1 MKAYF
6 SVSELLDFGLPELP
20 KTKVG
25 LGDKIKRE
33 NWQFREVAGRGG
45 RGGKKREYMPPP
57 EVQAAIMRQ
66 QQEQVLATAQFAAL
80 PVAALPDADTAPVAD
95 GSTEVQRQ
103 REGARLGVLNA
114 IERLMAE
121 TKVGKDEAITGFL
134 VSAQHP
140 DMPHLAHML
149 RLAND
154 KRGGGAALPSKRTIH
169 RWFKQREES
178 GSLLPKVPQK
188 DLSLPEWF
196 KRFLVFYRTPQKP
209 SVQAAFELFARA
221 ELAQQP
227 LAKLPSVHQARR
239 WLDKLG
245 NVAREDGRLGSREL
259 KTIKPYKVRDF
270 KNLQPADIYTADGHT
285 FDAEVL
291 PPDSGKP
298 FRPEITTVADVAT
311 RKIVGWSVDL
321 AESGYAV
328 LSAVC
333 HAVKTGGIPAVFYV
347 DNGGG
352 YKNALMSD
360 QATGLMGRLGITM
373 RHSLPYSSQA
383 RGVIE
388 RLHQTVWVQAAKR
401 LQSYIG
407 VDMDKQAGQAVHKAG
422 RKLMKQEAALKGVP
436 ALGNILSLSP
446 NLLPDFDEFRRIA
459 AQAVEDYNN
468 RPHRSLPKI
477 TDISGSPRHMTPN
490 ELWAL
495 KESQGAEIQTVDEAE
510 SLYLFMPQEVRVV
523 QRGQVTLRRNVYYS
537 AALQEYNGD
546 RLRVAFDMH
555 NAERV
560 WLFDDDGRYV
570 CHADWNGNRIDYM
583 PVSVIE
589 QAKEKRVAGQIKR
602 LDNKQSIL
610 ATARPARVLEHQSRM
625 NLGGRTLDMQA
636 LQQQA
641 QLAMA
646 KMQPKAD
653 EAEPPKA
660 KVTAFRP
667 SEPPPEGWVR
677 PATPQ
682 ARAAEF
688 ARLSALPPES
698 WTAEQAKFMATPQV
712 QQEAAALE
720 RMRQMYG

>member
-1 MKAYF
+1 MR
-6 SVSELLDFGLPELP
+6 LPELP
-20 KTKVG
+20 MSKSG
-25 LGDKIKRE
+25 MIKRVKE
-33 NWQFREVAGRGG
+33 GAWQFREVPCQGG
-45 RGGKKREYMPPP
+45 KGGKKREYMPPP

-80 PVAALPDADTAPVAD
+80 PVAAVSDRDTAPVAD

-121 TKVGKDEAITGFL
+121 TKTGRDGAITAFL

-140 DMPHLAHML
+140 DMPHLAQML

-154 KRGGGAALPSKRTIH
+154 RRGGGAALPSKRTIH
-169 RWFKQREES
+169 RWFQQREES

-245 NVAREDGRLGSREL
+245 NVARENGRLGSREL
-259 KTIKPYKVRDF
+259 KTVKPYKVRDF

-291 PPDSGKP
+291 HPDSGKP

-360 QATGLMGRLGITM
+360 QATGLMGRLSITM

-407 VDMDKQAGQAVHKAG
+407 ADMDKQAGQAVHKAG
-422 RKLMKQEAALKGVP
+422 
-436 ALGNILSLSP
+436 
-446 NLLPDFDEFRRIA
+446 
-459 AQAVEDYNN
+459 
-468 RPHRSLPKI
+468 
-477 TDISGSPRHMTPN
+477 
-490 ELWAL
+490 
-495 KESQGAEIQTVDEAE
+495 
-510 SLYLFMPQEVRVV
+510 
-523 QRGQVTLRRNVYYS
+523 
-537 AALQEYNGD
+537 
-546 RLRVAFDMH
+546 
-555 NAERV
+555 RV

-610 ATARPARVLEHQSRM
+610 AAARPARALEHQSRM

-646 KMQPKAD
+646 KMQPRAD
-653 EAEPPKA
+653 EAEPHKA

>member
-45 RGGKKREYMPPP
+45 KGGKKREYMPPP
-57 EVQAAIMRQ
+57 EVQAAIVRQ
-66 QQEQVLATAQFAAL
+66 QQEQVLASAQFAAL
-80 PVAALPDADTAPVAD
+80 PVVALPDADTAPVAD

-121 TKVGKDEAITGFL
+121 TKTGRDGAITAFL

-169 RWFKQREES
+169 RWFKQREAS

-221 ELAQQP
+221 ELARQP

-259 KTIKPYKVRDF
+259 KTVKPYKVRDF
-270 KNLQPADIYTADGHT
+270 KNLQPTDIYTADGHT

-291 PPDSGKP
+291 HPDSGKP

-373 RHSLPYSSQA
+373 RHSLPYGSQA

-388 RLHQTVWVQAAKR
+388 RL
-401 LQSYIG
+401 QSYIG
-407 VDMDKQAGQAVHKAG
+407 ADMDKQAGQAVHKAG

-446 NLLPDFDEFRRIA
+446 NLLPDFDELRRIA

-495 KESQGAEIQTVDEAE
+495 KESQGADIQTVDEAE
-510 SLYLFMPQEVRVV
+510 SLYLFMPQEVCVV

-610 ATARPARVLEHQSRM
+610 AAARPARVLEHQSRM

-660 KVTAFRP
+660 KVAAFRP
-667 SEPPPEGWVR
+667 SEPPPAGWVR

-712 QQEAAALE
+712 RQEAAALE

>member
-1 MKAYF
+1 MKTYF
-6 SVSELLDFGLPELP
+6 SLDELLSLGLEGQPESIQGWYY
-20 KTKVG
+20 KAKKG
-25 LGDKIKRE
+25 A
-33 NWQFREVAGRGG
+33 WQFREVPCQGG
-45 RGGKKREYMPPP
+45 KGGKKREYMPPP

-66 QQEQVLATAQFAAL
+66 QQEQVLASAQFAAL
-80 PVAALPDADTAPVAD
+80 PVAASDRDIAPLPD

-121 TKVGKDEAITGFL
+121 TKTGRDGAITAFL

-169 RWFKQREES
+169 RWFKQREAS

-221 ELAQQP
+221 ELARQP

-270 KNLQPADIYTADGHT
+270 KNLQPTDIYTADGHT

-291 PPDSGKP
+291 HPDSGKP

-333 HAVKTGGIPAVFYV
+333 HAVKTGGIPAMFYV

-407 VDMDKQAGQAVHKAG
+407 ADMDKQAGQAVHKAG
-422 RKLMKQEAALKGVP
+422 RRLMKQEAALKGVP

-495 KESQGAEIQTVDEAE
+495 KESQGADIQTVDEAE

-610 ATARPARVLEHQSRM
+610 AAARPARALEHQSRM

-646 KMQPKAD
+646 KMQPRAD
-653 EAEPPKA
+653 EPAPPKA
-660 KVTAFRP
+660 KVAAFRP

-698 WTAEQAKFMATPQV
+698 WTEEQAKFMATPQV
-712 QQEAAALE
+712 RQEAAALE

>member
-6 SVSELLDFGLPELP
+6 SVSELFGMGLEILPSSERGIQ
-20 KTKVG
+20 KKVN
-25 LGDKIKRE
+25 RE

-45 RGGKKREYMPPP
+45 KGGKKREYMPPP

-80 PVAALPDADTAPVAD
+80 PVAAVPDANTASVAD

-121 TKVGKDEAITGFL
+121 TKTGRDGAITAFL

-169 RWFKQREES
+169 RWFQQREAS

-259 KTIKPYKVRDF
+259 KTVKPYKVRDF

-291 PPDSGKP
+291 HPDSGKP

-407 VDMDKQAGQAVHKAG
+407 ADMDKQAGQAVHKAG

-468 RPHRSLPKI
+468 RPHRSLPKVM
-477 TDISGSPRHMTPN
+477 DISGSPRHMTPN

-610 ATARPARVLEHQSRM
+610 AAARPARALEHQSRM

-646 KMQPKAD
+646 KMQPKAG

-660 KVTAFRP
+660 KVAAFRP

-712 QQEAAALE
+712 RQEAAALE

>member
-1 MKAYF
+1 
-6 SVSELLDFGLPELP
+6 
-20 KTKVG
+20 
-25 LGDKIKRE
+25 
-33 NWQFREVAGRGG
+33 
-45 RGGKKREYMPPP
+45 
-57 EVQAAIMRQ
+57 
-66 QQEQVLATAQFAAL
+66 
-80 PVAALPDADTAPVAD
+80 
-95 GSTEVQRQ
+95 
-103 REGARLGVLNA
+103 
-114 IERLMAE
+114 
-121 TKVGKDEAITGFL
+121 
-134 VSAQHP
+134 
-140 DMPHLAHML
+140 
-149 RLAND
+149 
-154 KRGGGAALPSKRTIH
+154 
-169 RWFKQREES
+169 
-178 GSLLPKVPQK
+178 
-188 DLSLPEWF
+188 
-196 KRFLVFYRTPQKP
+196 
-209 SVQAAFELFARA
+209 
-221 ELAQQP
+221 
-227 LAKLPSVHQARR
+227 
-239 WLDKLG
+239 
-245 NVAREDGRLGSREL
+245 
-259 KTIKPYKVRDF
+259 
-270 KNLQPADIYTADGHT
+270 
-285 FDAEVL
+285 
-291 PPDSGKP
+291 
-298 FRPEITTVADVAT
+298 
-311 RKIVGWSVDL
+311 
-321 AESGYAV
+321 
-328 LSAVC
+328 
-333 HAVKTGGIPAVFYV
+333 
-347 DNGGG
+347 
-352 YKNALMSD
+352 
-360 QATGLMGRLGITM
+360 
-373 RHSLPYSSQA
+373 
-383 RGVIE
+383 
-388 RLHQTVWVQAAKR
+388 
-401 LQSYIG
+401 
-407 VDMDKQAGQAVHKAG
+407 
-422 RKLMKQEAALKGVP
+422 
-436 ALGNILSLSP
+436 
-446 NLLPDFDEFRRIA
+446 
-459 AQAVEDYNN
+459 
-468 RPHRSLPKI
+468 
-477 TDISGSPRHMTPN
+477 MTPN

-610 ATARPARVLEHQSRM
+610 AAARPARVLEHQSRM

-688 ARLSALPPES
+688 ARLSALPRES

-712 QQEAAALE
+712 RQEAAALE

>member
-1 MKAYF
+1 
-6 SVSELLDFGLPELP
+6 
-20 KTKVG
+20 
-25 LGDKIKRE
+25 
-33 NWQFREVAGRGG
+33 
-45 RGGKKREYMPPP
+45 
-57 EVQAAIMRQ
+57 
-66 QQEQVLATAQFAAL
+66 
-80 PVAALPDADTAPVAD
+80 
-95 GSTEVQRQ
+95 
-103 REGARLGVLNA
+103 
-114 IERLMAE
+114 
-121 TKVGKDEAITGFL
+121 
-134 VSAQHP
+134 
-140 DMPHLAHML
+140 ML
-149 RLAND
+149 
-154 KRGGGAALPSKRTIH
+154 H
-169 RWFKQREES
+169 
-178 GSLLPKVPQK
+178 
-188 DLSLPEWF
+188 
-196 KRFLVFYRTPQKP
+196 
-209 SVQAAFELFARA
+209 
-221 ELAQQP
+221 
-227 LAKLPSVHQARR
+227 
-239 WLDKLG
+239 
-245 NVAREDGRLGSREL
+245 
-259 KTIKPYKVRDF
+259 
-270 KNLQPADIYTADGHT
+270 
-285 FDAEVL
+285 
-291 PPDSGKP
+291 PDSGKP

-407 VDMDKQAGQAVHKAG
+407 ADMDKQAGQAVHKAG
-422 RKLMKQEAALKGVP
+422 RRLMKQEAALKGVP

-495 KESQGAEIQTVDEAE
+495 KESQGADIQTVDEAE

-583 PVSVIE
+583 PVSMIE

-610 ATARPARVLEHQSRM
+610 AAARPARVLEHQSRM

-641 QLAMA
+641 QLAME

-688 ARLSALPPES
+688 ARLSALPRES

>member
-1 MKAYF
+1 MR
-6 SVSELLDFGLPELP
+6 LPELP
-20 KTKVG
+20 MSKSG
-25 LGDKIKRE
+25 MIKRVKE
-33 NWQFREVAGRGG
+33 GAWQFREVAGRGG

-66 QQEQVLATAQFAAL
+66 QQEQVLATAQFVAL
-80 PVAALPDADTAPVAD
+80 PVALPDADTAPLPD

-121 TKVGKDEAITGFL
+121 TKTGRDGAITAFL

-169 RWFKQREES
+169 RWFQQREES

-259 KTIKPYKVRDF
+259 KTVKPYKVRDF

-291 PPDSGKP
+291 HPDSGKP

-321 AESGYAV
+321 AESGYTV

-360 QATGLMGRLGITM
+360 QATGLMGRLSITM

-407 VDMDKQAGQAVHKAG
+407 ADMDKQAGQAVHKAG
-422 RKLMKQEAALKGVP
+422 
-436 ALGNILSLSP
+436 
-446 NLLPDFDEFRRIA
+446 
-459 AQAVEDYNN
+459 
-468 RPHRSLPKI
+468 
-477 TDISGSPRHMTPN
+477 
-490 ELWAL
+490 
-495 KESQGAEIQTVDEAE
+495 
-510 SLYLFMPQEVRVV
+510 
-523 QRGQVTLRRNVYYS
+523 
-537 AALQEYNGD
+537 
-546 RLRVAFDMH
+546 
-555 NAERV
+555 RV

-610 ATARPARVLEHQSRM
+610 AAARPARALEHQSRM

-646 KMQPKAD
+646 KMQPRAD
-653 EAEPPKA
+653 EAEPHKA

>member
-1 MKAYF
+1 MKTYF
-6 SVSELLDFGLPELP
+6 SLDELLSLGLEGRPESIQGWYY
-20 KTKVG
+20 KAKKG
-25 LGDKIKRE
+25 A
-33 NWQFREVAGRGG
+33 WQFREVPCQGG
-45 RGGKKREYMPPP
+45 KGGKKREYMPPP

-80 PVAALPDADTAPVAD
+80 PVAALPDADTAPLPD

-121 TKVGKDEAITGFL
+121 TKTGRDGAITAFL

-169 RWFKQREES
+169 RWFQQREAS

-188 DLSLPEWF
+188 DLTLPEWF

-259 KTIKPYKVRDF
+259 KTVKPYKVRDF

-291 PPDSGKP
+291 HPDSGKP

-407 VDMDKQAGQAVHKAG
+407 ADMDKQAGQAVHKAG

-537 AALQEYNGD
+537 ADLQEYNGD

-610 ATARPARVLEHQSRM
+610 AAARPARALEHQSRM

-653 EAEPPKA
+653 EAAPPKA

>member
-6 SVSELLDFGLPELP
+6 SVSELLGMGLEILP
-20 KTKVG
+20 SSERGIQKKVN
-25 LGDKIKRE
+25 RE

-154 KRGGGAALPSKRTIH
+154 RRGGGAALPSKRTIH

-209 SVQAAFELFARA
+209 SVQAAFELFVRA
-221 ELAQQP
+221 ELARQP

-245 NVAREDGRLGSREL
+245 NVARENGRLGSREL
-259 KTIKPYKVRDF
+259 KTVKPYKVRDF
-270 KNLQPADIYTADGHT
+270 KNLQPTDIYTADGHT

-291 PPDSGKP
+291 HPDSGKP

-333 HAVKTGGIPAVFYV
+333 HAVKTGGIPAMFY
-347 DNGGG
+347 
-352 YKNALMSD
+352 
-360 QATGLMGRLGITM
+360 
-373 RHSLPYSSQA
+373 
-383 RGVIE
+383 
-388 RLHQTVWVQAAKR
+388 
-401 LQSYIG
+401 
-407 VDMDKQAGQAVHKAG
+407 VHKAG
-422 RKLMKQEAALKGVP
+422 RRLMKQEAALKGVP

-537 AALQEYNGD
+537 ADLQEYNGD

-610 ATARPARVLEHQSRM
+610 AAARPARVLEHQSRM

-646 KMQPKAD
+646 KMQPRAD

>member
-33 NWQFREVAGRGG
+33 NWQFREIAGRGG

-57 EVQAAIMRQ
+57 EVQAAIVRQ
-66 QQEQVLATAQFAAL
+66 QQEQVLASAQFAAL
-80 PVAALPDADTAPVAD
+80 PVAASDRDIAPLPD

-103 REGARLGVLNA
+103 RQREGARLG
-114 IERLMAE
+114 
-121 TKVGKDEAITGFL
+121 
-134 VSAQHP
+134 
-140 DMPHLAHML
+140 
-149 RLAND
+149 
-154 KRGGGAALPSKRTIH
+154 
-169 RWFKQREES
+169 
-178 GSLLPKVPQK
+178 
-188 DLSLPEWF
+188 
-196 KRFLVFYRTPQKP
+196 
-209 SVQAAFELFARA
+209 
-221 ELAQQP
+221 
-227 LAKLPSVHQARR
+227 
-239 WLDKLG
+239 
-245 NVAREDGRLGSREL
+245 
-259 KTIKPYKVRDF
+259 
-270 KNLQPADIYTADGHT
+270 
-285 FDAEVL
+285 
-291 PPDSGKP
+291 
-298 FRPEITTVADVAT
+298 
-311 RKIVGWSVDL
+311 
-321 AESGYAV
+321 
-328 LSAVC
+328 
-333 HAVKTGGIPAVFYV
+333 
-347 DNGGG
+347 
-352 YKNALMSD
+352 
-360 QATGLMGRLGITM
+360 
-373 RHSLPYSSQA
+373 
-383 RGVIE
+383 
-388 RLHQTVWVQAAKR
+388 
-401 LQSYIG
+401 
-407 VDMDKQAGQAVHKAG
+407 
-422 RKLMKQEAALKGVP
+422 
-436 ALGNILSLSP
+436 
-446 NLLPDFDEFRRIA
+446 
-459 AQAVEDYNN
+459 
-468 RPHRSLPKI
+468 
-477 TDISGSPRHMTPN
+477 
-490 ELWAL
+490 
-495 KESQGAEIQTVDEAE
+495 
-510 SLYLFMPQEVRVV
+510 V

-610 ATARPARVLEHQSRM
+610 AAARPARVLEHQSRM

-653 EAEPPKA
+653 EAAPPKA
-660 KVTAFRP
+660 KVAAFRP

>member
-1 MKAYF
+1 MR
-6 SVSELLDFGLPELP
+6 LPELP
-20 KTKVG
+20 MSKSG
-25 LGDKIKRE
+25 MIKRVKE
-33 NWQFREVAGRGG
+33 GAWQFREVAGRGG

-66 QQEQVLATAQFAAL
+66 QQEQVLATAQFVAL
-80 PVAALPDADTAPVAD
+80 PVALPDADTAPVAD

-121 TKVGKDEAITGFL
+121 TKTGRDGAITAFL

-154 KRGGGAALPSKRTIH
+154 KRGGGAALPRKRTIH
-169 RWFKQREES
+169 RWFKQREAS

-221 ELAQQP
+221 ELARQP

-259 KTIKPYKVRDF
+259 KTVKPYKVRDF
-270 KNLQPADIYTADGHT
+270 KNLQPTDIYTADGHT

-291 PPDSGKP
+291 HPDSGKP

-407 VDMDKQAGQAVHKAG
+407 ADMDKQAGQAVHKAG
-422 RKLMKQEAALKGVP
+422 
-436 ALGNILSLSP
+436 
-446 NLLPDFDEFRRIA
+446 
-459 AQAVEDYNN
+459 
-468 RPHRSLPKI
+468 
-477 TDISGSPRHMTPN
+477 
-490 ELWAL
+490 
-495 KESQGAEIQTVDEAE
+495 
-510 SLYLFMPQEVRVV
+510 
-523 QRGQVTLRRNVYYS
+523 
-537 AALQEYNGD
+537 
-546 RLRVAFDMH
+546 
-555 NAERV
+555 RV

-610 ATARPARVLEHQSRM
+610 AAARPARALEHQSRM

-646 KMQPKAD
+646 KMQPRAD
-653 EAEPPKA
+653 EAEPHKA

>member
-33 NWQFREVAGRGG
+33 NWQFREIAGRGG

-57 EVQAAIMRQ
+57 EVQAAIVRQ
-66 QQEQVLATAQFAAL
+66 QQEQVLASAQFAAL
-80 PVAALPDADTAPVAD
+80 PVAASDRDIAPLPD

-103 REGARLGVLNA
+103 RQREGARLG
-114 IERLMAE
+114 
-121 TKVGKDEAITGFL
+121 
-134 VSAQHP
+134 
-140 DMPHLAHML
+140 
-149 RLAND
+149 
-154 KRGGGAALPSKRTIH
+154 
-169 RWFKQREES
+169 
-178 GSLLPKVPQK
+178 
-188 DLSLPEWF
+188 
-196 KRFLVFYRTPQKP
+196 
-209 SVQAAFELFARA
+209 
-221 ELAQQP
+221 
-227 LAKLPSVHQARR
+227 
-239 WLDKLG
+239 
-245 NVAREDGRLGSREL
+245 
-259 KTIKPYKVRDF
+259 
-270 KNLQPADIYTADGHT
+270 
-285 FDAEVL
+285 
-291 PPDSGKP
+291 
-298 FRPEITTVADVAT
+298 
-311 RKIVGWSVDL
+311 
-321 AESGYAV
+321 
-328 LSAVC
+328 
-333 HAVKTGGIPAVFYV
+333 
-347 DNGGG
+347 
-352 YKNALMSD
+352 
-360 QATGLMGRLGITM
+360 
-373 RHSLPYSSQA
+373 
-383 RGVIE
+383 
-388 RLHQTVWVQAAKR
+388 
-401 LQSYIG
+401 
-407 VDMDKQAGQAVHKAG
+407 
-422 RKLMKQEAALKGVP
+422 
-436 ALGNILSLSP
+436 
-446 NLLPDFDEFRRIA
+446 
-459 AQAVEDYNN
+459 
-468 RPHRSLPKI
+468 
-477 TDISGSPRHMTPN
+477 
-490 ELWAL
+490 
-495 KESQGAEIQTVDEAE
+495 
-510 SLYLFMPQEVRVV
+510 V

-610 ATARPARVLEHQSRM
+610 AAARPARALEHQGRM

-653 EAEPPKA
+653 EPAPPKA

-667 SEPPPEGWVR
+667 SETPPEGWVR